1 MMAPLTAQH
10 ARLGELLLKH
20 TSLSQVQLDECLK
33 IQEEEG
39 GRLGD
44 ILLRK
49 TATKANKR
57 ARNMAFAI
65 QMIMQNDAKK
75 QGGGSGGGWV

>member
-1 MMAPLTAQH
+1 VTEKEFL
-10 ARLGELLLKH
+10 LELERLLKR
-20 TSLSQVQLDECLK
+20 TTAYTLEKVYGD
-33 IQEEEG
+33 
-39 GRLGD
+39 GD

-49 TATKANKR
+49 TASKANKR

-75 QGGGSGGGWV
+75 QGGSGGGWV

>member
-1 MMAPLTAQH
+1 VTEKEFL
-10 ARLGELLLKH
+10 LELERLLKR
-20 TSLSQVQLDECLK
+20 TTAYTLEKVYGD
-33 IQEEEG
+33 
-39 GRLGD
+39 GD

-75 QGGGSGGGWV
+75 QGGGGGGWV

>member
-1 MMAPLTAQH
+1 MTEKEFL
-10 ARLGELLLKH
+10 LELERLLKR
-20 TSLSQVQLDECLK
+20 TTAYTLEKVYGD
-33 IQEEEG
+33 
-39 GRLGD
+39 GD

>member
-1 MMAPLTAQH
+1 MTEKEFL
-10 ARLGELLLKH
+10 LELERLLKR
-20 TSLSQVQLDECLK
+20 TTAYTLEKVYGD
-33 IQEEEG
+33 
-39 GRLGD
+39 GD

-65 QMIMQNDAKK
+65 QSIMQNDAKK
-75 QGGGSGGGWV
+75 HGGNGGGGGGGWL

>member
-1 MMAPLTAQH
+1 MTEKEFL
-10 ARLGELLLKH
+10 LELERLLKR
-20 TSLSQVQLDECLK
+20 TTAYTLEKVYGD
-33 IQEEEG
+33 
-39 GRLGD
+39 GD

-65 QMIMQNDAKK
+65 QSIMQNDAKK
-75 QGGGSGGGWV
+75 HGGNGGGSGGGWL

>member
-1 MMAPLTAQH
+1 VTEKEFL
-10 ARLGELLLKH
+10 LELERLLKR
-20 TSLSQVQLDECLK
+20 TTAYTLEKVYGD
-33 IQEEEG
+33 
-39 GRLGD
+39 GD

>member
-1 MMAPLTAQH
+1 MTEKEFL
-10 ARLGELLLKH
+10 LELERLLKR
-20 TSLSQVQLDECLK
+20 TTAYTLEKVYGD
-33 IQEEEG
+33 
-39 GRLGD
+39 GD

-65 QMIMQNDAKK
+65 QSIMQNDAKK
-75 QGGGSGGGWV
+75 HGGKGGGGGGGWL

>member
-1 MMAPLTAQH
+1 MTEKEFL
-10 ARLGELLLKH
+10 LELERLLKR
-20 TSLSQVQLDECLK
+20 TTAYTLEKVYGD
-33 IQEEEG
+33 
-39 GRLGD
+39 GD

-75 QGGGSGGGWV
+75 QGGGGGGGWV

>member
-1 MMAPLTAQH
+1 VTEKEFL
-10 ARLGELLLKH
+10 LELERLLKR
-20 TSLSQVQLDECLK
+20 TTAYTLEKVYGD
-33 IQEEEG
+33 
-39 GRLGD
+39 GD

-49 TATKANKR
+49 TASKANKR

-75 QGGGSGGGWV
+75 QGGGGGGWV

>member
-1 MMAPLTAQH
+1 MTETEFL
-10 ARLGELLLKH
+10 LELERLLKR
-20 TSLSQVQLDECLK
+20 TSAYTLEKVYGD
-33 IQEEEG
+33 
-39 GRLGD
+39 GD

-75 QGGGSGGGWV
+75 QGGGGGGGWV

>member
-1 MMAPLTAQH
+1 MTEKEFL
-10 ARLGELLLKH
+10 LELERLLKR
-20 TSLSQVQLDECLK
+20 TTAYTLEKVYGD
-33 IQEEEG
+33 
-39 GRLGD
+39 GD

-49 TATKANKR
+49 TASKANKR

-75 QGGGSGGGWV
+75 QGGSGGGWV

>member
-1 MMAPLTAQH
+1 MTEKEFL
-10 ARLGELLLKH
+10 LELERLLKR
-20 TSLSQVQLDECLK
+20 TTAYTLEKVYGD
-33 IQEEEG
+33 
-39 GRLGD
+39 GD

-49 TATKANKR
+49 TASKANKR

-75 QGGGSGGGWV
+75 QGGGGGGWV

>member
-1 MMAPLTAQH
+1 VTEKEFLLEIE
-10 ARLGELLLKH
+10 RLLKR
-20 TSLSQVQLDECLK
+20 TTAYTLEKVYGD
-33 IQEEEG
+33 
-39 GRLGD
+39 GD

-49 TATKANKR
+49 TASKANKR

-75 QGGGSGGGWV
+75 QGGGGGGWV